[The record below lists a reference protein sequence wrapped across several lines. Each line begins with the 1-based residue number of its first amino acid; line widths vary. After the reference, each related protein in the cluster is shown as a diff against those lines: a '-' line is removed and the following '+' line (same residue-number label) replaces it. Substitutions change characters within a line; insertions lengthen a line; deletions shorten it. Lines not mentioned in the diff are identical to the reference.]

1 MTARWQHG
9 IWRVEHIVL
18 TEPAGPI
25 EMAALPGAPAEHFA
39 VTCRGFLVARP
50 GSVEELAEA
59 LPFQLVELVPA

>member
-1 MTARWQHG
+1 M
-9 IWRVEHIVL
+9 L

-59 LPFQLVELVPA
+59 LPFPLVELVPA